1 MSMRSWIREF
11 RAEMR
16 DRRAGRKAMGND
28 GDMFRSAR
36 GIVGATGW
44 SFSNAWD
51 HLEKDGKAYNRSMQR
66 EPHLPP
72 SLFVSEQDRVRIGK
86 AAPLSERCIEDWKSP
101 DAMPVRDWDI
111 SKIDD

>member
-1 MSMRSWIREF
+1 MSLRRRVRNFW
-11 RAEMR
+11 AEIR

-28 GDMFRSAR
+28 GDFFRSAR

-44 SFSNAWD
+44 SFSGAWD

-72 SLFVSEQDRVRIGK
+72 SLFVSEQDRVRAGL
-86 AAPLSERCIEDWKSP
+86 AAPLSERCIEDYKSH

-111 SKIDD
+111 SKLDD